1 MLKTIPRS
9 IDMDAVTKYLS
20 IDTSPLAVV
29 LVHEVSDCTGNVYS
43 TVISVRVV
51 REIQWTSIDD
61 DDRADRPAEE
71 YPGSGCNVR

>member
-29 LVHEVSDCTGNVYS
+29 LVHEVSGCSRNVS
-43 TVISVRVV
+43 ATLIPVRIV

-61 DDRADRPAEE
+61 DDRVD
-71 YPGSGCNVR
+71 